1 MEGITCVEYIKMNQ
15 RQLRLRALVQAP
27 RKKDYPE
34 KIYDLEKFSTA
45 PQIQSEYSFEGN
57 WWYFW
62 FRGDM
67 PINEGDNISLDQ
79 NYIVDQIHVY
89 KNYKRGTMLL
99 S

>member
-1 MEGITCVEYIKMNQ
+1 MEGITCVGLIKMNQ

-27 RKKDYPE
+27 RKKDYTE
-34 KIYDLEKFSTA
+34 TIYDLENFSAA

-67 PINEGDNISLDQ
+67 PINEGDTITLDQ

>member
-1 MEGITCVEYIKMNQ
+1 MNQ

-27 RKKDYPE
+27 RKKDYPN
-34 KIYDLEKFSTA
+34 KIYDSEKFSAA

-62 FRGDM
+62 FSGEM
-67 PINEGDNISLDQ
+67 PVNEGDNIFLDQ
-79 NYIVDQIHVY
+79 NYLVEEIHVY
-89 KNYKRGTMLL
+89 RNYKRGTMRL

>member
-1 MEGITCVEYIKMNQ
+1 MNQ

-34 KIYDLEKFSTA
+34 KIYDLDKLSAA
-45 PQIQSEYSFEGN
+45 PQIESEYSFEGN

-62 FRGDM
+62 FRGDV
-67 PINEGDNISLDQ
+67 PVEIGDTVFLDH
-79 NYIVDQIHVY
+79 NYLIEEIHIY
-89 KNYKRGTMLL
+89 KNYKRGSMRL